1 MLEREDMRRLLVGRG
16 NTTDTRGRSGGFGLI
31 GNVCVLSLES
41 EIHIKPALSDP
52 SKRTPKFG
60 FQYQYR
66 LMQVKSIA
74 KCSKGSILQFFRPL
88 LSYHFL
94 LKPLFLSIFK

>member
-41 EIHIKPALSDP
+41 EIHIKPALSDH

-60 FQYQYR
+60 FQYQLSLNAGQKYCR
-66 LMQVKSIA
+66 MLQGEHSA
-74 KCSKGSILQFFRPL
+74 IL
-88 LSYHFL
+88 
-94 LKPLFLSIFK
+94 